1 MLLPKM
7 GWDADDDDAQR
18 RGKFSGN
25 VKGNFNGMGWDDD
38 DGDQSHPT
46 NALCTALG
54 GGREGHKM
62 QQSTDHEK
70 NATSRETNNM
80 KWNGNL

>member
-1 MLLPKM
+1 M
-7 GWDADDDDAQR
+7 GWDE
-18 RGKFSGN
+18 
-25 VKGNFNGMGWDDD
+25 DDD

-70 NATSRETNNM
+70 NVTSRETNNM
-80 KWNGNL
+80 KWDGNL